1 MKSYKENN
9 KKNNKLIDA
18 IEELILIFVVAT
30 ISIVLYDIY
39 INTDTASQ
47 QSYET
52 LKTAKEIETENTG
65 EDISEILENTSK
77 SVVRNI
83 KNRNKR
89 YRNIQFQFRK
99 NFAFRK
105 WNNNFK

>member
-52 LKTAKEIETENTG
+52 LKTAKEIGLTTIGGLDMLVYQAQKAFKIFTG
-65 EDISEILENTSK
+65 KQPD
-77 SVVRNI
+77 
-83 KNRNKR
+83 
-89 YRNIQFQFRK
+89 FQVMK
-99 NFAFRK
+99 TAAELYV
-105 WNNNFK
+105 